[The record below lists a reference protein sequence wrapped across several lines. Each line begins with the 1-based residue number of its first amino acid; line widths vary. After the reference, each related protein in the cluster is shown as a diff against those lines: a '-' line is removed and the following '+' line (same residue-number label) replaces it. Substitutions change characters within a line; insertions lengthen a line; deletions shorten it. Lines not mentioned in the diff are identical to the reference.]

1 MGSQRSGM
9 GQSLMRFPIFAK
21 AIEKC
26 DAVLKQY
33 KLNIYKIL
41 TDKDNSM
48 FDNILHSI
56 VGNAAVQIG
65 MVDLLTS
72 VGVVPD
78 YVIGYSVGELGC
90 AYTDGCFTAE
100 EMILAAYSRGMALI
114 KTEIP
119 HGSMATATEVIVE
132 EVPCNNIPYHSRYIA
147 AVGSKLF
154 VYLKKVIP
162 VAKPRS
168 KKWLSTSVPQNAWS
182 TSAAKLSS
190 AEYHT
195 NNLLK
200 PVLFAETL
208 ALIPNNAVTIKIGSQ
223 NLLQATLTKSL
234 QPIVR
239 NIALNHP
246 DDKDNVIIFLQAL
259 GKLYNSG
266 IQLDLAKLYPH
277 VEYPVSRGTPVI
289 SPLIGW
295 KHSDDWFVSDYNK
308 QVRID
313 SGERIFEI
321 SIDYEEFQYVSG
333 HMIVG
338 RNLFPATGY
347 LCLVWE
353 TFGMMIGR
361 LYTEVFVV
369 IENVKFNRATTI
381 PIEGKIEMIVMIQ
394 KVSFEEHIEHIKRV
408 MKAIVN
414 EGFKLKFKKCT
425 FATESVKYLGHIIE
439 HNTVRPVKDNLISIR
454 NFPIPKTQ
462 KNIRQFLGKINF
474 YHEYI
479 PKSSILLDNY

>member
-168 KKWLSTSVPQNAWS
+168 KK
-182 TSAAKLSS
+182 
-190 AEYHT
+190 
-195 NNLLK
+195 
-200 PVLFAETL
+200 
-208 ALIPNNAVTIKIGSQ
+208 
-223 NLLQATLTKSL
+223 
-234 QPIVR
+234 
-239 NIALNHP
+239 
-246 DDKDNVIIFLQAL
+246 
-259 GKLYNSG
+259 
-266 IQLDLAKLYPH
+266 
-277 VEYPVSRGTPVI
+277 
-289 SPLIGW
+289 
-295 KHSDDWFVSDYNK
+295 
-308 QVRID
+308 
-313 SGERIFEI
+313 
-321 SIDYEEFQYVSG
+321 
-333 HMIVG
+333 
-338 RNLFPATGY
+338 
-347 LCLVWE
+347 
-353 TFGMMIGR
+353 
-361 LYTEVFVV
+361 
-369 IENVKFNRATTI
+369 
-381 PIEGKIEMIVMIQ
+381 
-394 KVSFEEHIEHIKRV
+394 
-408 MKAIVN
+408 
-414 EGFKLKFKKCT
+414 
-425 FATESVKYLGHIIE
+425 
-439 HNTVRPVKDNLISIR
+439 
-454 NFPIPKTQ
+454 
-462 KNIRQFLGKINF
+462 
-474 YHEYI
+474 
-479 PKSSILLDNY
+479 